1 MTISP
6 LPAFGALD
14 DFQAILAAND
24 RMYRERHRD
33 WFDRVAKFAKAASPV
48 QAPSTQWWQVDVQ
61 EATAGTRW
69 PRIPGPVNWLP
80 HYDENERLRVE
91 ATAQQVRSPAP
102 RPAGALLYSPSGTR
116 PRPGGPAQHS
126 RPRPPRQSS
135 GLPPVTIPL
144 LALALGFPLAESHL
158 SPRGHA
164 LADDYLTSLGFVVG
178 IIALMRR
185 RKG

>member
-1 MTISP
+1 MAIPP
-6 LPAFGALD
+6 LPAFGGLD

-48 QAPSTQWWQVDVQ
+48 QAPSMQWWQVDVQ

-116 PRPGGPAQHS
+116 RRTGGSAALATS
-126 RPRPPRQSS
+126 ASA
-135 GLPPVTIPL
+135 PVIRAAAGDHPL